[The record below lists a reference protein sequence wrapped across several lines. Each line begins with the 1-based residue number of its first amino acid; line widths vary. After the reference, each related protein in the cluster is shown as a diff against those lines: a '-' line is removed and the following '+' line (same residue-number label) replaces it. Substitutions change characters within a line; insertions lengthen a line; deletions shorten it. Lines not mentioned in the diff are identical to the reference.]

1 MRRIFLSGG
10 ETSRGLRVQHLTH
23 LGPTPI
29 LQGAINAPNTVQV
42 CQKLPYDPHLSHH
55 PCPQRQLTTNVPD
68 AVRICQLCRK
78 LPYDPHLY
86 PRLGLQ
92 RWLMVNLS
100 LEWIY
105 LLHLQLYGS
114 TTLTLPGLLS
124 LPGIALFP
132 RVLMPPYYT
141 AEVVAADTVNALV
154 AHHLHPALST
164 QLH

>member
-10 ETSRGLRVQHLTH
+10 GTSRGLRVQHLTH

-29 LQGAINAPNTVQV
+29 PHGVTNMALDVVQV
-42 CQKLPYDPHLSHH
+42 
-55 PCPQRQLTTNVPD
+55 
-68 AVRICQLCRK
+68 CRK

-86 PRLGLQ
+86 PRLCLQ
-92 RWLMVNLS
+92 QWLMVNPS
-100 LEWIY
+100 HEWIFP
-105 LLHLQLYGS
+105 LHLQLYGS
-114 TTLTLPGLLS
+114 TALILPGLLS

-141 AEVVAADTVNALV
+141 AEVVAADIANALV